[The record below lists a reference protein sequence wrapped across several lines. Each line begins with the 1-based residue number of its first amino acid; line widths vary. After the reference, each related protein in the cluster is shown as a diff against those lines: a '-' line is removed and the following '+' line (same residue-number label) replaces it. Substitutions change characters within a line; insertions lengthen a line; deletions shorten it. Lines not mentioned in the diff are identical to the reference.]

1 MKKYLSYFLLIIL
14 VATACSTVVD
24 VTKKETVTKPK
35 PFRYYKDKI
44 ALLDF
49 GNWNLTKSDSVKN
62 KIANEITAASKQ
74 NFDAVIFNSNNFSQS
89 ILNSSSA
96 KSTSLNIIRFAGE
109 LADSNGLKFFI
120 EIDFNELNRSNFS
133 SSLNAAIKNNFN
145 MLVKNCELDGL
156 YFTGIDFSSKEGD
169 NLFEDIVVEA
179 MQVKPFLIVSVP
191 SKLKVT
197 DSVLAD
203 KYVERGVI
211 DFLIDSENN
220 YSIEINNHI
229 KLTNNDKLL
238 TKYLKRLS
246 PEHFISLNLS
256 EVIDKSVSEADILN
270 ENRTKNIYTDMKI
283 NFILTEKTDTLKLKT
298 GNTIHNISKSD
309 WVIPY
314 NYLLN
319 KDNTVS
325 RYGSWVEFRRPF
337 EKLTSNDEYNLLCK
351 TKYPS
356 KVFINNDSVKI
367 YTTGVFFKKVKLKE
381 GLNKL
386 RAEVKEDNGET
397 AIYEDRVLFQKKNP
411 STVDRE
417 LSINDNSIEP
427 AENITL
433 TPEDYLT
440 VSFNGTKSQKG
451 FVEIIPGNFTFDCKR
466 KDFGGFSRYEVQ
478 IPLKDFA
485 KNQKYNIKLILKS
498 SENNSNQRSIEKT
511 LDYFLLVKDNSDF
524 PLLTT
529 TQDNSI
535 LTFTLAP
542 IRLGAPIRNEL
553 PKNVFL
559 KSNGIFGEYYRIH
572 LSNIEEGYI
581 NREFVKELP
590 TGYTTPTYY
599 INPISCYPSAI
610 ADIVKIPYL
619 ENVPYDIYPDP
630 KQKRIIINLY
640 GVKTSSTWII
650 HKNNLRYIEEITW
663 QQTTKETYKIY
674 INLKTSKIWGYDI
687 KPNGKELI
695 FRIKYPPTYN
705 LETNLPLKGIKI
717 SLEAGHGGSNIG
729 AVGLSGI
736 KEKEIN
742 LKLCKMLETLFK
754 KYGAE
759 VLQVRDS
766 DKDMTLIAKRDTVTN
781 SDANIHFSI
790 HANAS
795 DPENEFLGTSGTC
808 TFYHNPFWAKL
819 AKKVFDKL
827 IELDLKPFGSVG
839 SFNYRVTRM
848 SEMPAILVE
857 QAFLSHAED
866 EEKLFDESFRK
877 DLAEKIYAGLI
888 EYLKYMSN

>member
-1 MKKYLSYFLLIIL
+1 MKKYLSYTLLIIL
-14 VATACSTVVD
+14 VAAACSTVVD
-24 VTKKETVTKPK
+24 VAKKETVTEPK
-35 PFRYYKDKI
+35 SYQYYNDKI

-49 GNWNLTKSDSVKN
+49 GNGNLTESDSVKN
-62 KIANEITAASKQ
+62 KIADEITAASKQ
-74 NFDAVIFNSNNFSQS
+74 NFDAVIFNSNNFSLS
-89 ILNSSSA
+89 LLNSSNA
-96 KSTSLNIIRFAGE
+96 KLASLNILRFAGE
-109 LADSNGLKFFI
+109 LAHSNGLEFFI
-120 EIDFNELNRSNFS
+120 EINFNELNRANFS
-133 SSLNAAIKNNFN
+133 SFQKAAIKNNFHS
-145 MLVKNCELDGL
+145 LVKDCELDGF
-156 YFTGIDFSSKEGD
+156 YFTGIDFSSND
-169 NLFEDIVVEA
+169 DNNLFEEIVVES
-179 MQVKPFLIVSVP
+179 MLLKPFLIVSVP
-191 SKLKVT
+191 AKLSET
-197 DSVLAD
+197 NTELID
-203 KYVERGVI
+203 KYLEKGII
-211 DFLIDSENN
+211 DFLIDDELN
-220 YSIEINNHI
+220 YSINFNKHINTGEDQKI
-229 KLTNNDKLL
+229 LKS
-238 TKYLKRLS
+238 YLKRLA
-246 PEHFISLNLS
+246 PEHFITLNLS
-256 EVIDKSVSEADILN
+256 ELAARSETTAVILN
-270 ENRTKNIYTDMKI
+270 ENRIKQINPDRRISFISTDKS
-283 NFILTEKTDTLKLKT
+283 DTLKLKI
-298 GNTIHNISKSD
+298 GNNIYNISKSD

-325 RYGSWVEFRRPF
+325 RYGTWVEFRRLF
-337 EKLTSNDEYNLLCK
+337 AKLTNNDEYNLLCK

-367 YTTGVFFKKVKLKE
+367 YKTGVFFKKIKLKE

-397 AIYEDRVLFQKKNP
+397 AIYEDRVLFQKKDP

-427 AENITL
+427 IENITL
-433 TPEDYLT
+433 MPEDYLT
-440 VSFNGTKSQKG
+440 VSFNGSKSQKG
-451 FVEIIPGNFTFDCKR
+451 FIEIIPGNFTFDCKR
-466 KDFGGFSRYEVQ
+466 KDLGGFSRYEVQ
-478 IPLKDFA
+478 IPLKDFV
-485 KNQKYNIKLILKS
+485 KNQKYSIKLVLKS
-498 SENNSNQRSIEKT
+498 NENNSNQNSVEKI
-511 LDYFLLVKDNSDF
+511 LNHNLVVKDYSDF

-529 TQDNSI
+529 IQDNSI

-542 IRLGAPIRNEL
+542 IRLGAPIRSEL
-553 PKNVFL
+553 PKNIIL
-559 KSNGIFGEYYRIH
+559 KSNGIFGENYRIH

-590 TGYTTPTYY
+590 TGYKTPSYY

-650 HKNNLRYIEEITW
+650 HKSNLRYIEEITW

-674 INLKTSKIWGYDI
+674 VNLKTSKIWGYDI

-729 AVGLSGI
+729 AVGLSGL

-742 LKLCKMLETLFK
+742 LDLSKKLEALFK
-754 KYGAE
+754 IHGAE

-766 DKDMTLIAKRDTVTN
+766 DKDMSLLAKRDTVTN
-781 SDANIHFSI
+781 SDANLHLSI
-790 HANAS
+790 HANS
-795 DPENEFLGTSGTC
+795 SEPVNEFLGTSGTS

-819 AKKVFDKL
+819 AEKIFDKL

-857 QAFLSHAED
+857 QAFMSHAED
-866 EEKLFDESFRK
+866 EEKLFDENFRK
-877 DLAEKIYAGLI
+877 DMAEKIYAGLI
-888 EYLKYMSN
+888 DYLRYMNN